1 MADQAAEGLLSPY
14 LRNQRIAAAKPFIA
28 GRVLDI
34 GCGSGGLATHV
45 APGCYIGIDRDP
57 ISLACAKASYPQH
70 RFEQRLPDDTEKF
83 DTVVSLAVIEHVAD
97 PGEFL
102 RAAAL
107 HLEPASTS
115 RIVITTPHP
124 AVEWLHDLGAAVGLF
139 SRHANEEHE
148 TLLDHA
154 RLRAFGDDARL
165 RLVRY
170 RRFLFGANQLAVF
183 AAICPP
189 R

>member
-1 MADQAAEGLLSPY
+1 VADQAAEGLLSPY
-14 LRNQRIAAAKPFIA
+14 LRNQRFAAAMPFIA

-34 GCGSGGLATHV
+34 GCGSGGLAAHV
-45 APGCYIGIDRDP
+45 VPGCYVGVDRDL

-70 RFEQRLPDDTEKF
+70 RFAQRLPDITEKF

-97 PGEFL
+97 PAEFL
-102 RAAAL
+102 RCAAL
-107 HLEPASTS
+107 HLEPQPTS

-139 SRHANEEHE
+139 SKHANEEHE

-154 RLRAFGDDARL
+154 RLRACADDARL

-183 AAICPP
+183 AATCPP
-189 R
+189 Q